1 MWDIFVQA
9 LGFIAIGVNLIAVQF
24 NTHGKIM
31 LFKTLGSFL
40 FAMQYFFLGAYAGMV
55 MDLIGTIR
63 NIIFTHNV
71 KNNKSNKW
79 YIILFAVI
87 TLILGLATIILTWE
101 KSILAVSFWATE
113 YKTATILAVGLAIVS
128 IIAKL
133 LTTVAYGFKDPHK
146 IRLTNYPSSSLWLI
160 YNFACFSIAGMVN
173 EVMTLI
179 SLTIAEIRFRKPKNT
194 TESTEE

>member
-1 MWDIFVQA
+1 MWWNIFIQA

-40 FAMQYFFLGAYAGMV
+40 FALQYLLLGAYAGMV

-63 NIIFTHNV
+63 NIVFTYNV

-79 YIILFAVI
+79 WIILFAIV
-87 TLILGLATIILTWE
+87 TLILGLLTIILTWE
-101 KSILAVSFWATE
+101 KSILAVSHWSTDLTIAT
-113 YKTATILAVGLAIVS
+113 TLAVGLAVIS

-173 EVMTLI
+173 EIMTLI
-179 SLTIAEIRFRKPKNT
+179 SLTIAEIRFRKPKET
-194 TESTEE
+194 VEKK

>member
-40 FAMQYFFLGAYAGMV
+40 FAMQYLLLGAYAGMV

-63 NIIFTHNV
+63 NIIFSHNV
-71 KNNKSNKW
+71 KNGKSNKW
-79 YIILFAVI
+79 YIIIFAII

-101 KSILAVSFWATE
+101 KSILAVSHWT
-113 YKTATILAVGLAIVS
+113 TDVNVATILAVGLAVVS

-146 IRLTNYPSSSLWLI
+146 IRLINYPSSSLWLI
-160 YNFACFSIAGMVN
+160 YNFACFSLAGMVN
-173 EVMTLI
+173 EIMTLI
-179 SLTIAEIRFRKPKNT
+179 SLTIAEIRFRKPKET
-194 TESTEE
+194 VEKK